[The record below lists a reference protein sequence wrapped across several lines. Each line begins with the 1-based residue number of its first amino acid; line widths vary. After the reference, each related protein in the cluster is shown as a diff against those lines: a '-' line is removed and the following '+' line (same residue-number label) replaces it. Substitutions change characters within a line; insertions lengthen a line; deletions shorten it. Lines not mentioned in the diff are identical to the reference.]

1 MTTSSDF
8 NPEEWETVREGPT
21 SAGIIVSAAERG
33 GTFREAIA
41 MAKAFAEARQEHG
54 ESELLDELVSA
65 KPDVDHSRA
74 HSPEELR
81 QHGLEKI
88 REAVALVQAKATPQ
102 ELGDYRLFVISLAK
116 RVAEAKG
123 GVGEGEQAAIAEIE
137 SALGSG
143 AGGET
148 PGAAA

>member
-1 MTTSSDF
+1 MTGKSDF
-8 NPEEWETVREGPT
+8 SPEEWETVREGPT
-21 SAGIIVSAAERG
+21 SAGLIVSAAERG
-33 GTFREAIA
+33 GTFREAMA
-41 MAKAFAEARQEHG
+41 MAKAFAEARKEHG

-65 KPDVDHSRA
+65 RPDVDHTRA

-88 REAVALVQAKATPQ
+88 GEAVGLVGQKATAQ

-123 GVGEGEQAAIAEIE
+123 GVGDAEQAAIAEIE
-137 SALGSG
+137 TALG
-143 AGGET
+143 
-148 PGAAA
+148 